1 VLLAIAMADLS
12 SSKLAA
18 HTLPGDRWCVVTD
31 EYSVSIAELSAAFFY
46 ASCRLLAMHHA
57 IKTDPT
63 SPPRDRAAF
72 YKNICWEMDV
82 SHPNLSSMQ
91 STDRAARPL

>member
-1 VLLAIAMADLS
+1 VLLAIAMADSS

-18 HTLPGDRWCVVTD
+18 HTLPGDKRCAVTD

-63 SPPRDRAAF
+63 SPLRDRAAF